1 MFIATAIMCRQSQP
15 QAERK
20 IPEENGVFVMFCVA
34 CPITFTVILGLIPAG
49 STKANFS
56 AGRMD

>member
-1 MFIATAIMCRQSQP
+1 M
-15 QAERK
+15 
-20 IPEENGVFVMFCVA
+20 EENGVFVTFCVA
-34 CPITFTVILGLIPAG
+34 CPIILGVIPAG

>member
-1 MFIATAIMCRQSQP
+1 
-15 QAERK
+15 
-20 IPEENGVFVMFCVA
+20 MFCVA